1 MKDYIFRIQ
10 CLNTIIDTMIQNNV
24 INNIFLFVFSYLEE
38 KKNETDQKQTKSIPA
53 INPKMSLTW

>member
-38 KKNETDQKQTKSIPA
+38 KKMKLTRNKQSRY
-53 INPKMSLTW
+53 LQ